1 MLRRA
6 LALLVLL
13 PLGVLLV
20 ALAVVNRKP
29 VTLGLNPFDSNSGLG
44 VEAPLFLFLLGAFAI
59 GILVGGLAAWYEQG
73 KWRVKARK
81 EAREARTLRGEVE
94 RLEKEH
100 DPAHRAVLPPNQRK
114 SVVRDSSSLVG

>member
-13 PLGVLLV
+13 PLGVLLI

-29 VTLGLNPFDSNSGLG
+29 VTLGLNPFDANSGLG
-44 VEAPLFLFLLGAFAI
+44 VEAPLFLFLLGAFAT

-73 KWRVKARK
+73 KWRSKARK

-94 RLEKEH
+94 RLEREH
-100 DPAHRAVLPPNQRK
+100 DAAPTKPLRPRLPAA
-114 SVVRDSSSLVG
+114 